1 MKDEGYLAVI
11 CAILYGNNDDEKEK
25 AQRTLLLDHLL
36 ELHYQL
42 EVIAHFPLT
51 QTMVLYIFNEDSCR
65 QYAANSDELYTLE
78 VGHHTDFKLKF
89 AVARFSGENRKV
101 MVRSGSFL
109 KRLVSL
115 DRKEYESISLSTLPL
130 NTFVKKTVFY
140 KGHQYVVDLKVME
153 HIDRSNMPRLDFDD
167 LLDLMQTLHEHDA
180 ENATGEYSG
189 DLSDRSFAILQTAV
203 NHSNVPPEAV
213 KIATLS
219 IFLVWD
225 GSKAVLEELA
235 ITRLVKQLK
244 SLSGA
249 EKSEILT
256 AGLAHLSDCL
266 VTEIRDVLAQ
276 FSHESLFPPDG
287 YHVLKRMNTALKT
300 VVDICMLPMW
310 DECSIC
316 DPSPTLTSEL
326 VQMVVDCANEWM
338 RREFRPLAE
347 DLKEGFITV
356 QTMFEMMQ
364 RNYQSYN
371 LFFHQFNINY
381 VEVALRTID
390 EKLESFSREYLAEQL
405 SQLNSRQ
412 TDQLEIFTKCTMRFY
427 DTLNSLAEFARKN
440 RVKELLIYE
449 FETWFLGITV
459 FWTYSWRDISLKMVS
474 RTISLNDD
482 GDAIK
487 YQHRRPLPAGLYS
500 FLCIQKGL
508 SDDYAMLS
516 FKLPE
521 NIMMGSVALVHIYAE
536 NIYAYAKKLHGEALL
551 DDSDYHSRIIRA
563 ANGIEQA
570 IAFVTERWR
579 RFVDFERMAMISST
593 DEVTAIERS
602 CEHVL
607 EGTTKRCDQ
616 IIEGLL
622 RLYCRSKRDELT
634 KIAKN
639 ITAEHTEHS
648 KMLGVYGRESSPSER
663 MHAILDSID
672 RMACDVR
679 GDLLS
684 RCSQI
689 AFRILHKMLETE
701 ILRHLRKLQTP
712 DYYTEIYVA
721 LKAMCSIL
729 EIPPEYSHLTSLV
742 HMHSFTTEE
751 LILSYYSQIA
761 ETVDNT
767 TSERSPRV
775 TAQVGYIPT
784 TGDNALIIVNVVGL
798 ENVPDLNTLSDRMD
812 PFVRLEL
819 LPACHYPPHCFP
831 VQKTR
836 TLSQCGYQKWN
847 QDFQF
852 LVPLQLF
859 YTNGSSLCIS
869 VLDHDRICDDL
880 IGRAFLPTS
889 QMTRLDSLS
898 VKRLPP
904 PQGHCLIQPG
914 VGHKLPFYKMLK
926 ERSPHD
932 NTAKAFIRREKAA
945 KEMYFKNLSRRFSTR
960 LKNLKRRSMSGKL

>member
-36 ELHYQL
+36 E
-42 EVIAHFPLT
+42 
-51 QTMVLYIFNEDSCR
+51 
-65 QYAANSDELYTLE
+65 
-78 VGHHTDFKLKF
+78 
-89 AVARFSGENRKV
+89 
-101 MVRSGSFL
+101 
-109 KRLVSL
+109 
-115 DRKEYESISLSTLPL
+115 
-130 NTFVKKTVFY
+130 
-140 KGHQYVVDLKVME
+140 E

-180 ENATGEYSG
+180 ENA
-189 DLSDRSFAILQTAV
+189 
-203 NHSNVPPEAV
+203 
-213 KIATLS
+213 
-219 IFLVWD
+219 
-225 GSKAVLEELA
+225 
-235 ITRLVKQLK
+235 
-244 SLSGA
+244 
-249 EKSEILT
+249 T

-521 NIMMGSVALVHIYAE
+521 NIMMGSVALVHIYSE

-551 DDSDYHSRIIRA
+551 DDSDHHSRIIRA

-570 IAFVTERWR
+570 ISFVTERWR
-579 RFVDFERMAMISST
+579 RFVDFERMAMIPSA

-639 ITAEHTEHS
+639 ITAENTEHN

-812 PFVRLEL
+812 PFVRLE
-819 LPACHYPPHCFP
+819 
-831 VQKTR
+831 
-836 TLSQCGYQKWN
+836 
-847 QDFQF
+847 F

-889 QMTRLDSLS
+889 QMSRLDSLS

-904 PQGHCLIQPG
+904 PQGHYLIQPG

-945 KEMYFKNLSRRFSTR
+945 KQMYFKNLSRRFSTR